1 MTRKS
6 SNRRQTHSS
15 TWLWGTEG
23 TGAAFVGTKICSLA
37 AKGFGSFVKPSIHTS
52 DSSLNEECLATEVAQ
67 PISTLD
73 SQIDPLST
81 THCCISAND
90 CPSAHVNT
98 NSLSTISSPST
109 NTSLPHSSS
118 PSENNSASS
127 PSVSGSIL
135 PKSTSTTTKQNP
147 VSHVPTYQGLYI
159 I

>member
-6 SNRRQTHSS
+6 NNRRQTHSS

-52 DSSLNEECLATEVAQ
+52 DSSLNEEGLATEVAQ

-81 THCCISAND
+81 THCSISAND
-90 CPSAHVNT
+90 CPSAHLNT

-109 NTSLPHSSS
+109 KTSLADSSS
-118 PSENNSASS
+118 SSENNSASS

-135 PKSTSTTTKQNP
+135 SKSTPTTTKQNP
-147 VSHVPTYQGLYI
+147 VSHVSTYQGLYI